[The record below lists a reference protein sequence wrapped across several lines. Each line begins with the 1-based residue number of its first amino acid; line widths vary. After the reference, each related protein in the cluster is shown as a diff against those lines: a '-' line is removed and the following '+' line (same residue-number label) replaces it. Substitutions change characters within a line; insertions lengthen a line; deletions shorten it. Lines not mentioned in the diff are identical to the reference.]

1 MHLGRQYYYL
11 SHTRRGL
18 FPLTLGSHTQVFA
31 ELAPDTLAGPGD
43 IVQRAA
49 DSAGEVDLDR
59 ALDITM
65 EQWQLQTELLKAR
78 VQRVVEGEAAGYLG
92 EGMDH
97 VQCTSIVTKV
107 APSTAGD
114 KRLMRALFREAM
126 QLNPDTSTVLA
137 EVRAGSGLLTLSSA
151 GTALQLSLAG

>member
-114 KRLMRALFREAM
+114 ALPRGDAAQPGHEHGSRRGACGERASYAVISRHGSAT
-126 QLNPDTSTVLA
+126 QLGWL
-137 EVRAGSGLLTLSSA
+137 GLL
-151 GTALQLSLAG
+151 